1 MPSIQQLQRLL
12 AADPADTFVL
22 YAMAIELAKVGKHEE
37 ALAFFDRCIAA
48 DKLYCYAYF
57 HKGRSLEALGRR
69 DDLQT
74 TLTAGVQA
82 AREAGDGKALSEISG
97 YLASL

>member
-1 MPSIQQLQRLL
+1 MPSIQQLERLL
-12 AADPADTFVL
+12 AADPNDPFVL
-22 YAMAIELAKVGKHEE
+22 YAMAIELAKAGKHED

-48 DKLYCYAYF
+48 DRLYCYAYF

-69 DDLQT
+69 ADLQT
-74 TLTAGVQA
+74 TLSAGVNA

-97 YLASL
+97 YLDSL